1 MRNFRR
7 PSRDIKLFTPLPPQ
21 GNPRKIIPQN
31 RQRGYHR
38 GRSLPTEPD
47 HPPTLSPVDCA
58 LLAMKN
64 PRHPMFQDHL
74 QTTLAS
80 LEARHL
86 RRRLSVSDLATG
98 PLVGFGGH
106 TLHNFASNDY
116 LGLAAHPQVVAAALE
131 ATRDFGAGAG
141 SSRLVTGTQRPHR
154 EFEEKIAAFKNTAA
168 ALVFGS
174 GYASSTGA
182 LQALATK
189 DDVILLDKLAHACLV
204 DGARLSGATIR
215 PFHHNDPT
223 HLEHHLQWA
232 RQKYARARVFIVTE
246 SVFSMDGDLAPL
258 RDVVE
263 LKDQYGAVLLL
274 DEAHAVG
281 VLGRGGRGLA
291 DQLGLAHR
299 IEVQMG
305 TLGKALGSSGGYI
318 AGSRALID
326 LLVNRARSFIFSTA
340 PPAANAAAAAAAL
353 DLCASPEGDR
363 GRARLRELAALLD
376 PAPPAA
382 IHRVIIGGEEE
393 TLQTARRMAQLCF
406 HVPAIRP
413 PTVPAGTSRLRISLS
428 AAHDPEVVRTLSAA
442 LRAIVAP
449 ATSPND
455 NPDTVCPVCGAVLLS
470 EKCKVV
476 CRSATCGYR
485 IVFNCS
491 EF

>member
-1 MRNFRR
+1 MSVSAPQRR
-7 PSRDIKLFTPLPPQ
+7 KGCGGVLAV
-21 GNPRKIIPQN
+21 G
-31 RQRGYHR
+31 
-38 GRSLPTEPD
+38 
-47 HPPTLSPVDCA
+47 A
-58 LLAMKN
+58 LLESAPVLNFHGLVDSAPSVVKN
-64 PRHPMFQDHL
+64 PRPAMFEDHL
-74 QTTLAS
+74 QKTLAD
-80 LEARHL
+80 LENRHL
-86 RRRLSVSDLATG
+86 RRRLRVSDLATG
-98 PLVGFGGH
+98 PLVRFDGK

-131 ATRDFGAGAG
+131 ATREFGAGAG
-141 SSRLVTGTQRPHR
+141 ASRLVTGTQRPHR
-154 EFEEKIAAFKNTAA
+154 ELEEKIATFKNTAA

-189 DDVILLDKLAHACLV
+189 DDVVLLDKLSHACLV

-232 RQKYARARVFIVTE
+232 REKYPQARVFIVTE

-258 RDVVE
+258 RDIVE
-263 LKDQYGAVLLL
+263 LKDRYGAVLLL

-305 TLGKALGSSGGYI
+305 TLGKALGSSGGYL

-340 PPAANAAAAAAAL
+340 PPAATAAAASAAL
-353 DLCASPEGDR
+353 DLCAGPEGDQR
-363 GRARLRELAALLD
+363 RAKLRELAALFD

-382 IHRVIIGGEEE
+382 IHPVIIGREED
-393 TLQTARRMAQLCF
+393 TLHASDQMTRLGF

-428 AAHDPEVVRTLSAA
+428 AAHDPAVVRTLAAA
-442 LRAIVAP
+442 LRAVAAP
-449 ATSPND
+449 ESPPND
-455 NPDTVCPVCGAVLLS
+455 NPDTVCPVCGAALIS

-476 CRSATCGYR
+476 CRSTTCGYR

>member
-1 MRNFRR
+1 MDSAPFA
-7 PSRDIKLFTPLPPQ
+7 
-21 GNPRKIIPQN
+21 
-31 RQRGYHR
+31 
-38 GRSLPTEPD
+38 
-47 HPPTLSPVDCA
+47 V
-58 LLAMKN
+58 KN
-64 PRHPMFQDHL
+64 PRCLMFEDHL
-74 QTTLAS
+74 QKTLAD
-80 LEARHL
+80 LETQHR
-86 RRRLSVSDLATG
+86 RRRLLVSDFATG
-98 PLVGFGGH
+98 PLVRFDNK
-106 TLHNFASNDY
+106 TRHNFASNDY

-131 ATRDFGAGAG
+131 ATREFGAGAG
-141 SSRLVTGTQRPHR
+141 ASRLVTGTQRPHR
-154 EFEEKIAAFKNTAA
+154 ELEEKIAAFKNTAA

-189 DDVILLDKLAHACLV
+189 DDVILLDKLSHACLV

-215 PFHHNDPT
+215 PFHHNDPA

-232 RQKYARARVFIVTE
+232 REKHPQARVFIVTE

-258 RDVVE
+258 RDIVE
-263 LKDQYGAVLLL
+263 LKDRYGAVLLL

-340 PPAANAAAAAAAL
+340 PPAASAAAASAAL
-353 DLCASPEGDR
+353 DLCASPEGDQR
-363 GRARLRELAALLD
+363 RAKLRELAGLLD

-382 IHRVIIGGEEE
+382 IHPVIIGREED
-393 TLQTARRMAQLCF
+393 TLHAAEQMARLGF

-413 PTVPAGTSRLRISLS
+413 PTVPAGTSRLRVSLS

-449 ATSPND
+449 ATSQNE
-455 NPDTVCPVCGAVLLS
+455 NPDTVCPVCGAALIS

>member
-1 MRNFRR
+1 
-7 PSRDIKLFTPLPPQ
+7 
-21 GNPRKIIPQN
+21 
-31 RQRGYHR
+31 
-38 GRSLPTEPD
+38 
-47 HPPTLSPVDCA
+47 
-58 LLAMKN
+58 
-64 PRHPMFQDHL
+64 MFEDHL
-74 QTTLAS
+74 QKTLAD
-80 LEARHL
+80 LENRHL
-86 RRRLSVSDLATG
+86 RRRLRVSDLATG
-98 PLVGFGGH
+98 PLVRFDGK

-131 ATRDFGAGAG
+131 ATREFGAGAG
-141 SSRLVTGTQRPHR
+141 ASRLVTGTQRPHR
-154 EFEEKIAAFKNTAA
+154 ELEEKIATFKNTAA

-189 DDVILLDKLAHACLV
+189 DDVVLLDKLSHACLV

-232 RQKYARARVFIVTE
+232 REKYPQARVFIVTE

-258 RDVVE
+258 RDIVE
-263 LKDQYGAVLLL
+263 LKDRYGAVLLL

-299 IEVQMG
+299 VEVQMG
-305 TLGKALGSSGGYI
+305 TLGKALGSCGGYI
-318 AGSRALID
+318 AGSRDLID

-340 PPAANAAAAAAAL
+340 PPAATAAAASAAL
-353 DLCASPEGDR
+353 DLCAGPEGDQR
-363 GRARLRELAALLD
+363 RAKLRELAALFD

-382 IHRVIIGGEEE
+382 IHPVIIGREED
-393 TLQTARRMAQLCF
+393 TLHASDQMTRLGF

-428 AAHDPEVVRTLSAA
+428 AAHDPAVVRTLAAA
-442 LRAIVAP
+442 LRAVAAP
-449 ATSPND
+449 ESPPND
-455 NPDTVCPVCGAVLLS
+455 NPDTVCPVCGAALIS

-476 CRSATCGYR
+476 CRSTTCGYR